1 MKQLLLPFFVFF
13 ALQTV
18 YGQLPVAQPGMGQVF
33 STVSSMGRGLR
44 QANEAQKREREEE
57 ERDYMYTNFI
67 TLADTFYNRQQYE
80 KAISQ
85 YQQALLYK
93 NEQYPKDRIVLATAA
108 QGRLNGDPYQL
119 AVDKGDSLFA
129 LSQYQPS
136 IERYNEAITLKSGE
150 QYPRDQVTKANLEL
164 ARWKTVHFSGL
175 PIAGQRVDEQS
186 SKAFSDDPWSDFVVA
201 GRYAWTDRALT
212 FSNFTELDGVAIP
225 ANTRLIVYSERDF
238 KGTVLLDITGPAI
251 VYNSAGIPPTGFFT
265 ETYTT
270 PLLQETFPPAVRTQ
284 SNSDM
289 HLWINGSME
298 ILTIK

>member
-1 MKQLLLPFFVFF
+1 MKQLLLSFFVFF

-18 YGQLPVAQPGMGQVF
+18 YGQIPVWQPGLGTVV
-33 STVSSMGRGLR
+33 STVSTMGRGLR
-44 QANEAQKREREEE
+44 QANEAQKLEREQE

-85 YQQALLYK
+85 YQQALLHK
-93 NEQYPKDRIVLATAA
+93 DEQYPKDRIALATVA
-108 QGRLNGDPYQL
+108 QRRLNGDPYQL
-119 AVDKGDSLFA
+119 VVDKGDSLYT
-129 LSQYQPS
+129 LSLYQS
-136 IERYNEAITLKSGE
+136 AIDRYNEALVLKSGE
-150 QYPRDQVTKANLEL
+150 QYPRDQIAKANMEL

-175 PIAGQRVDEQS
+175 PIAGQRVDDQT
-186 SKAFSDDPWSDFVVA
+186 SKAFSNDPWSDFIVP
-201 GRYAWTDRALT
+201 GQYTWIDRALT

-225 ANTRLIVYSERDF
+225 ANTRLIVYSERNF
-238 KGTVLLDITGPAI
+238 KGVVLLDITGPAI
-251 VYNSAGIPPTGFFT
+251 VYNSAGIPPADFFS

-270 PLLQETFPPAVRTQ
+270 PALQKTFPPAVRTQ

-298 ILTIK
+298 ILTTK

>member
-93 NEQYPKDRIVLATAA
+93 N
-108 QGRLNGDPYQL
+108 
-119 AVDKGDSLFA
+119 
-129 LSQYQPS
+129 QPS

-164 ARWKTVHFSGL
+164 ARWKTVHFSGS